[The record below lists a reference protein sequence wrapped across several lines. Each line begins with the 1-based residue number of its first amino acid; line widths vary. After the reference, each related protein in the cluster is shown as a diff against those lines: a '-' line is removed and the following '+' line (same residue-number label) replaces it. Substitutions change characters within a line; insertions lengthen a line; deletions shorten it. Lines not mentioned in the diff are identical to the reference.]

1 MSSTTAQRNA
11 SAAHRRR
18 LAGRGLRRL
27 ELRAPEA
34 DVPLLR
40 DLARRLAEGG
50 DAAAALRSGVARAL
64 DSRSEGAPR
73 STKGRIFAA
82 LRRSPL
88 VGLDLRLAEREETS
102 GRDLPPL

>member
-1 MSSTTAQRNA
+1 MSSTPAQRNA
-11 SAAHRRR
+11 SANHRRR

-34 DVPLLR
+34 DAPLLR
-40 DLARRLAEGG
+40 DLARRLADGG
-50 DAAAALRSGVARAL
+50 EAAAALRSGVARAL
-64 DSRSEGAPR
+64 DAQSGGAAP
-73 STKGRIFAA
+73 STKGRIYAA

-88 VGLDLRLAEREETS
+88 VGLDLRLDTREETS